1 MINAVSRLILVR
13 HGEAEPTFA
22 DDKSRCLTDKGREQV
37 LTASKVMVNQMTEYG
52 GFDRALVSPYTRTQ
66 QTFDILSIHLK
77 VGSKVNCSL
86 VTPNSSVA
94 DAQREI
100 FRQLAEC
107 SSLLLVTHMPLVSF
121 LTSELCHLD
130 TPPLFMTSSFAVI
143 DIEQRQGAV
152 KLIDLVH
159 QQG

>member
-1 MINAVSRLILVR
+1 MANAVSRLILVR
-13 HGEAEPTFA
+13 HGEAESTFA
-22 DDKSRCLTDKGREQV
+22 DDKSRSLTDKGRQQV
-37 LTASKVMVNQMTEYG
+37 LTASKVMVNLMTEYG

-66 QTFDILSIHLK
+66 QTFDILTIHLK
-77 VGSKVNCSL
+77 VERKVNCSL
-86 VTPNSSVA
+86 ITPNSLVA

-100 FRQLAEC
+100 FSQLAEC
-107 SSLLLVTHMPLVSF
+107 RSLLLVTHMPLVSF

-143 DIEQRQGAV
+143 DIDLRQRAV
-152 KLIDLVH
+152 ELIDLVH